1 LTTPTPT
8 PITATTSL
16 ARRIDRAEFQLMAG
30 LADACRRAGEPDVA
44 VLPVGGV
51 GSVVCE
57 PGSPYNKL
65 IGLGFGDDVSD
76 NDLAAVERH
85 HADRGRPIQV
95 ELSTLA
101 DPSLGERL
109 TSRGFRLLGFENV
122 LGRPVDES
130 TAERAW
136 TAGLTVSAVTEGER
150 HTWIDTVM
158 DGFLQPD
165 VFDGPPSHESF
176 ERAVLERAYSRFTA
190 VPGTAQWLARLDH
203 EPAGGASLFMA
214 DGIAMLCGAA
224 TVPRWRRRGIQSAL
238 LSERLSHA
246 RRAGC
251 DLAVVT
257 TQPGSKS
264 MANVQRLGFELLYS
278 RAILV
283 KS

>member
-1 LTTPTPT
+1 MTP
-8 PITATTSL
+8 PITATASL

-51 GSVVCE
+51 GAVLCE

-65 IGLGFGDDVSD
+65 IGLGFGEDVTDD
-76 NDLAAVERH
+76 DLAAVERY

-101 DPSLGERL
+101 DPSVGERL
-109 TSRGFRLLGFENV
+109 TLRGFRLLGFENV
-122 LGRPVDES
+122 LGRSLDES
-130 TAERAW
+130 ISERAW
-136 TAGLTVSAVTEGER
+136 TAGLTVSTVTEGER
-150 HTWIDTVM
+150 HAWIDTVM

-176 ERAVLERAYSRFTA
+176 ERAVLERAYRRFTA
-190 VPGTAQWLARLDH
+190 VPGTAQWLARLDD
-203 EPAGGASLFMA
+203 EPAGGASLFLA

-224 TVPRWRRRGIQSAL
+224 TRPRWRRRGIQSAL

-283 KS
+283 KR